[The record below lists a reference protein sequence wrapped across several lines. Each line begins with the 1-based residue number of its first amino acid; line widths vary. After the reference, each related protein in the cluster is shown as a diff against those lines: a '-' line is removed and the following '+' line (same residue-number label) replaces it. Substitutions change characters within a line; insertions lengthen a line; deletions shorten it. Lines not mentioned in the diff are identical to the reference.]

1 VVVGRI
7 GWQIRILSGAR
18 LSSTDLS
25 LDVHRHEAVEEPE
38 RMEMNRKRVLLVLLV
53 VVILAAGYGT
63 FVVRRGFSAA
73 DQPSTVEKFMAQTVR
88 NLGIPRSARSMKNP
102 LTITP
107 ELLQEGR
114 DSFTN
119 SCAGCHG
126 KDGTQESDRIFI
138 LKRRNC
144 VCPLRRTSPMAK
156 SITSSGTV

>member
-1 VVVGRI
+1 
-7 GWQIRILSGAR
+7 
-18 LSSTDLS
+18 
-25 LDVHRHEAVEEPE
+25 
-38 RMEMNRKRVLLVLLV
+38 MEMNRKRVLLVLLV

-73 DQPSTVEKFMAQTVR
+73 DQPSAVEKVMAQTVR

-126 KDGTQESDRIFI
+126 KDGDGHTGIG
-138 LKRRNC
+138 
-144 VCPLRRTSPMAK
+144 P
-156 SITSSGTV
+156 